1 MTSRIRFT
9 SIDACIRLIEE
20 LGYSVHG
27 LGNDEI
33 VALAEELELGDF
45 DDCGD
50 MDSQASHWGE
60 DTSDLI

>member
-20 LGYSVHG
+20 LGYSADG

-45 DDCGD
+45 DDCGC
-50 MDSQASHWGE
+50 MDSQASH
-60 DTSDLI
+60 

>member
-20 LGYSVHG
+20 MGYSVDG

-33 VALAEELELGDF
+33 VALAEELELGDL
-45 DDCGD
+45 DCGC